1 MSYYIS
7 KAKDSF
13 RTRLNLYIYSC
24 VMNRIPVLSFSDF
37 KQFSISEALVLEYA
51 TVYWQELVSFKIGD
65 FSIAEIQNAIGK
77 IKQENDQLFREF
89 EKSYVTEIF
98 PAIFPQ
104 SDFDVL
110 TKNTHCSYC
119 GITEDDI
126 LKLANLRKL
135 RKKNLRGW
143 RLEMDR
149 LDSNYEYTPQ
159 NCVMCCYWCNN
170 AKTDEF
176 TPEEFRLIGAAIR
189 DVWQKRLNDDQF
201 RLDRFSDDGSGI
213 TIITQ

>member
-24 VMNRIPVLSFSDF
+24 VINRIHQFTLEEFR
-37 KQFSISEALVLEYA
+37 KFSICEELVVEYA
-51 TVYWQELVSFKIGD
+51 TVYWQELVSFKIRD
-65 FSIAEIQNAIGK
+65 LTIAEIQNAIGK
-77 IKQENDQLFREF
+77 IKQENDPLFREF
-89 EKSYVTEIF
+89 EKAYVGEIF

-104 SDFDVL
+104 SDFNVL
-110 TKNTHCSYC
+110 TKSTYCYYC
-119 GITEDDI
+119 GITEDEI
-126 LKLANLRKL
+126 LKLANLGKL

-149 LDSNYEYTPQ
+149 LDSNYEYKPQ

-176 TPEEFRLIGAAIR
+176 TPKEFMLVGAAIR
-189 DVWQKRLNDDQF
+189 EVWQKRLNNEQF
-201 RLDRFSDDGSGI
+201 RVDRF
-213 TIITQ
+213 